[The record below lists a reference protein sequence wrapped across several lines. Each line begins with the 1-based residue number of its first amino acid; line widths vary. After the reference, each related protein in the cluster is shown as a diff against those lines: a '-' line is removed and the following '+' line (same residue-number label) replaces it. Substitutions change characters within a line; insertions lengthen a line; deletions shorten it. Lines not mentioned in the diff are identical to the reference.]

1 MPRLRLPKSSKANSP
16 SRCTW
21 LTTTRRVIDLKSRS
35 SPRTGHFAVEESG
48 GEEYAQ
54 FAQLVDGEGDVA
66 VFAVEVFGQVE
77 QQDAD
82 AGEGFV
88 AVGDEGFV
96 AGVGGDGEEGG

>member
-1 MPRLRLPKSSKANSP
+1 M
-16 SRCTW
+16 
-21 LTTTRRVIDLKSRS
+21 TRRS
-35 SPRTGHFAVEESG
+35 STSAGHFAVKKSG

-54 FAQLVDGEGDVA
+54 LAQLVDRQGDVA

-77 QQDAD
+77 QQGAD

-96 AGVGGDGEEGG
+96 AGVGGDGEERC